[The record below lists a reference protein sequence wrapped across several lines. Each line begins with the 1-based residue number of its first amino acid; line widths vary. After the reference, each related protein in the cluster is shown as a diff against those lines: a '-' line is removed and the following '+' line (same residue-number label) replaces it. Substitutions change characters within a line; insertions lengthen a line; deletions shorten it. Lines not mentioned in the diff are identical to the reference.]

1 MKLRSLGNLQPKMVI
16 AMNEIE
22 FALLCVQ
29 MKVALLTKI
38 QHQTQTHPKERGN
51 ALLISNKIRK

>member
-22 FALLCVQ
+22 SALLCVQ
-29 MKVALLTKI
+29 VKVALLTKI
-38 QHQTQTHPKERGN
+38 QHQT
-51 ALLISNKIRK
+51 